1 MIPGRVSV
9 VMPCY
14 NVARYVDAAIESL
27 RNQTYKNIEVIA
39 VNDGSTDDTME
50 RLKRQAEADAR
61 VRVFHRANGGP
72 SAARNLGIRHVTGA
86 FVCFLDGDDVYLP
99 NKIER
104 QVRFLDQHPG
114 VDLVYSD
121 FFFGDADLAPVDLT
135 APRVPYTDMVEAMA
149 MRNWIG
155 VHATLFR
162 RTMMDAVGE
171 FDESFRMAED
181 WDYWI
186 RCAKV
191 GAFGYLPGAMTI
203 YRTHPGQAH
212 HNIDRMFEAGKRV
225 LRKHF
230 KSDPA
235 LYQRALAA
243 WYARSA
249 KARWAAEQHVK
260 TGVCLAFS
268 AFHNKVA
275 GALARLGH
283 AR

>member
-9 VMPCY
+9 LMPCY
-14 NVARYVDAAIESL
+14 NVAKYVDTAIESL
-27 RNQTYKNIEVIA
+27 RGQTYEEIEIIA
-39 VNDGSTDDTME
+39 VDDGSTDDTAE
-50 RLKRQAEADAR
+50 HLERQAAADSR
-61 VRVFHRANGGP
+61 VHVFHRANGGP
-72 SAARNLGIRHVTGA
+72 SAARNSGIRHVTGE
-86 FVCFLDGDDVYLP
+86 FVCFLDGDDIYLP
-99 NKIER
+99 DKIAR
-104 QVRFLDQHPG
+104 QVEFLREHAQ

-121 FFFGDADLAPVDLT
+121 FYWGDADLAPVELT
-135 APRVPYTDMVEAMA
+135 APRVPYSDMVEAMA
-149 MRNWIG
+149 MRNWLG

-186 RCAKV
+186 RCARV

-212 HNIDRMFEAGKRV
+212 HNLDRMFEAGKRV

-230 KSDPA
+230 KSDPP
-235 LYQRALAA
+235 LYQRALGA

-249 KARWAAEQHVK
+249 KTRWAAEQRVK

-275 GALARLGH
+275 VALERLGS
-283 AR
+283 R